1 MQDQSRMT
9 AGEWG
14 LLVLLSVLWG
24 GSFFFSK
31 IIVQQV
37 PPFTLVLIRFTLA
50 AGVLGAYL
58 KAQGTLVP
66 WTVATWTAFAGMGA
80 LNNLIPAALIAWS
93 QKTIASGLASVLI
106 AMTPV
111 FSILVAHCFTTDDRM
126 SANKV
131 VGVAL
136 GIAGVAAL
144 VGIDTL
150 DGSLRNVPGIL
161 GCLGAALSYGFAN
174 VFGRRFKRLGIAPTV
189 GAFGQLAATA
199 VMVAPVALAF
209 DRPWLLPLPST
220 VVWAAMIG
228 LVLLSTALAYAIFFR
243 LLASAGT
250 TNISLVTLLIPVSA
264 ILLGTFVLGERLST
278 PQYAGMALI
287 GLGLFAIDGR
297 AWTALHPLAAQKT
310 RG

>member
-1 MQDQSRMT
+1 MT

-31 IIVQQV
+31 VIVQEV
-37 PPFTLVLIRFTLA
+37 PPFTLVLVRFTLA

-58 KAQGTLVP
+58 KAQRMPVP
-66 WTVATWTAFAGMGA
+66 WSVATWAAFAGMGA

-93 QKTIASGLASVLI
+93 QQTIASGLASVLI
-106 AMTPV
+106 ATTPV
-111 FSILVAHCFTTDDRM
+111 FSILVAHCFTTNDRM
-126 SANKV
+126 SASKA

-136 GIAGVAAL
+136 GVAGVAAL

-150 DGSLRNVPGIL
+150 DGSLRTVPGIL

-199 VMVAPVALAF
+199 VMVIPAAVVF
-209 DRPWLLPLPST
+209 DRPWLLPPPST
-220 VVWAAMIG
+220 VAWMAMIG

-264 ILLGTFVLGERLST
+264 ILLGTLVLGERLSAF
-278 PQYAGMALI
+278 QFVGMALI
-287 GLGLFAIDGR
+287 GLGLIAIDGR
-297 AWTALHPLAAQKT
+297 AWTAVHLVAMQKV
-310 RG
+310 RE

>member
-1 MQDQSRMT
+1 MT

-31 IIVQQV
+31 IIVQEV
-37 PPFTLVLIRFTLA
+37 PPFTLVLVRFTLA
-50 AGVLGAYL
+50 AAVLGLYL
-58 KAQGTLVP
+58 KAQRTPVP
-66 WTVATWTAFAGMGA
+66 WTAMTWAAFAGMGA

-93 QKTIASGLASVLI
+93 QQIIASGLASVLI
-106 AMTPV
+106 ATTPV
-111 FSILVAHCFTTDDRM
+111 FSILVAHCFTSDDRM
-126 SANKV
+126 SANKA

-136 GIAGVAAL
+136 GVAGVAAL
-144 VGIDTL
+144 VGIDVL
-150 DGSLRNVPGIL
+150 DGSLRTVPGIL

-199 VMVAPVALAF
+199 VMVAPAALAL
-209 DRPWLLPLPST
+209 DRPWLLPSPSAMAL
-220 VVWAAMIG
+220 AAMIG

-243 LLASAGT
+243 LLGTAGT

-264 ILLGTFVLGERLST
+264 ILLGTFILGERLSAL
-278 PQYAGMALI
+278 QFGGMVLI
-287 GLGLFAIDGR
+287 GLGLVAIDGR
-297 AWTALHPLAAQKT
+297 VWVALRPVDLQKI
-310 RG
+310 GGG